1 MGDLGSHP
9 DKAKINAITMLAE
22 DYADDREGAEEFYKI
37 VRSRILS
44 ADTANACKLPLVY
57 LVDSILN
64 NAKGEFMAVVE
75 DTISRVFL
83 SVYIKIAEAH
93 KKKLKRLLGIWK
105 DNERFS
111 GETIATMEGFCS
123 SSSLSLSSIPAVDV
137 DDLRAMLT
145 SMGEDV
151 SLEDLIKK
159 DPELVKNM
167 YNNLS
172 VFREERDKH
181 EAESAVEPQTFWERP
196 EAQDV
201 NLLEASGIMKKLED
215 ILLERVRN
223 GEGEGAPLLLAA
235 AGTKKYLQTL
245 VTSFKNKP
253 HEDVFSSANTT
264 SNVDPADFTSE
275 MLGHNTKQNDN
286 VVFTLY
292 GALPFDSKVDGRR
305 FNSQVL
311 LKEHLEALSKV
322 DELTICM
329 NALGWFQGEENWLE
343 ASELNPAAGE
353 DDGEGG
359 DNAAEEDDKKD
370 VVEADE
376 MRDKC
381 MICGKKFVNVYD
393 DDECMY
399 FSQDARELVVEEDN
413 GMETDEVLV
422 HASCCKKLGLEEG
435 APLPRKQVFLE

>member
-1 MGDLGSHP
+1 
-9 DKAKINAITMLAE
+9 
-22 DYADDREGAEEFYKI
+22 
-37 VRSRILS
+37 
-44 ADTANACKLPLVY
+44 
-57 LVDSILN
+57 
-64 NAKGEFMAVVE
+64 
-75 DTISRVFL
+75 
-83 SVYIKIAEAH
+83 
-93 KKKLKRLLGIWK
+93 
-105 DNERFS
+105 
-111 GETIATMEGFCS
+111 
-123 SSSLSLSSIPAVDV
+123 
-137 DDLRAMLT
+137 MLT

-223 GEGEGAPLLLAA
+223 GEGEGGEAERGAKRRAKRRPLSLNAGTAGISVQDTPPLSLPYYNPHPSPFSSQPFLFLRFASLTAAPLLLAA

-286 VVFTLY
+286 LVFTLY

-329 NALGWFQGEENWLE
+329 NALGWFQGEEVR
-343 ASELNPAAGE
+343 AGRGAE
-353 DDGEGG
+353 RQAEG
-359 DNAAEEDDKKD
+359 
-370 VVEADE
+370 
-376 MRDKC
+376 
-381 MICGKKFVNVYD
+381 
-393 DDECMY
+393 
-399 FSQDARELVVEEDN
+399 RE
-413 GMETDEVLV
+413 
-422 HASCCKKLGLEEG
+422 
-435 APLPRKQVFLE
+435 